1 MIEPFQLLL
10 FAGSV
15 FLLALTPG
23 PDILY
28 VLARGLSQGRKAGLC
43 AAAGFNLGV
52 IVHTLFAAFGL
63 SAILA
68 ASATA
73 FMVIK
78 LAGAAYLIYLGV
90 KMLRSASTAAVIG
103 GDRRAIP
110 AATIFR
116 QSIIANVL
124 NPKVALFFLAFLPQ
138 FTNPERGSVAV
149 QMLILGV
156 VFMLVSFAVFSAVA
170 MFCGVVGNRLRT
182 NPRVERRLNLGAGGV
197 LVGLGLW
204 LALGEST

>member
-1 MIEPFQLLL
+1 MIEPAQLLL

-52 IVHTLFAAFGL
+52 IVHTLFAAFGI
-63 SAILA
+63 SAVLA

-78 LAGAAYLIYLGV
+78 FAGAAYLIYLGL
-90 KMLRSASTAAVIG
+90 KMLRASGTAGAVN
-103 GDRRAIP
+103 GDRQRMP
-110 AATIFR
+110 LRVIFR
-116 QSIIANVL
+116 QSIVANVL

-138 FTNPERGSVAV
+138 FTNPGQGPVAL
-149 QMLILGV
+149 QMLVLGG
-156 VFMLVSFAVFSAVA
+156 VFMLVSFLVFAAVA
-170 MFCGVVGNRLRT
+170 LFSGVVGNKLRT
-182 NPRVERRLNLGAGGV
+182 NPKVERRLNVGAGGL
-197 LVGLGLW
+197 LVGLGLA
-204 LALGEST
+204 LAFSDAR